1 MNLGEKLESVKNH
14 TAPTFSTMKET
25 IQENKSLIAVVLVL
39 GLTGAVFAV
48 NQTDIISSVTGTSG
62 EEHEDTMQAQ
72 GDAMEAQGDAMK
84 AEEDA
89 MGSESDSM
97 DSNSSMESETMSN
110 DSMDSGDSMNDSM
123 MENDSMSTEQ

>member
-1 MNLGEKLESVKNH
+1 MNLGKKLESVKNH
-14 TAPTFSTMKET
+14 TALTWLTMKET

-62 EEHEDTMQAQ
+62 EEHGDAMQAQ

-84 AEEDA
+84 ADGDTME
-89 MGSESDSM
+89 SEGDSM
-97 DSNSSMESETMSN
+97 DSNGSMDSETM
-110 DSMDSGDSMNDSM
+110 GNDSM
-123 MENDSMSTEQ
+123 MENDSMSMEQ